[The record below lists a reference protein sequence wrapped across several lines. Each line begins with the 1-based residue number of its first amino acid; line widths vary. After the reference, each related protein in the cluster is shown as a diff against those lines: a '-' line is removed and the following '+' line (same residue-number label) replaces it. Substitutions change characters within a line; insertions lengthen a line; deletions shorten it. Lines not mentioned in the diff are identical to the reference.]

1 MPRGGK
7 RANAGAPKGTIQRR
21 SLEKSAVARALRERT
36 MAHADNLFNAQLT
49 KAVGSVM
56 VFRVDEEGI
65 GNGKTKRVHTHITD
79 PDEIKKVLDK
89 NEGGAGIIGKD
100 YYFVTNIA
108 PDNRAIDSMLD
119 RTFGKAM
126 QPIEVSEN
134 SDELTQLKNQIE
146 KVAESEGTDYKTEL
160 DIFLREYADKI
171 KPDLKIQLASELT
184 Q

>member
-7 RANAGAPKGTIQRR
+7 RQNAGAPKGTIQRR

-56 VFRVDEEGI
+56 VFRVDEEETG
-65 GNGKTKRVHTHITD
+65 GGKTKRVHTHITD
-79 PDEIKKVLDK
+79 PDEIKRVLDK
-89 NEGGAGIIGKD
+89 NEGGAGIVGKD

-126 QPIEVSEN
+126 QPVEVSDQSEDRAIQIARDIYVELLKKGFDKTAARAFVKERYQV
-134 SDELTQLKNQIE
+134 DESLIT
-146 KVAESEGTDYKTEL
+146 ESVN
-160 DIFLREYADKI
+160 
-171 KPDLKIQLASELT
+171 
-184 Q
+184 

>member
-7 RANAGAPKGTIQRR
+7 RQNAGAPKGTIQRR

-56 VFRVDEEGI
+56 VFRVDEEETG
-65 GNGKTKRVHTHITD
+65 GGKTKRVHTHLTD
-79 PDEIKKVLDK
+79 PDEIKRVLDK
-89 NEGGAGIIGKD
+89 NEGGAGIVGND

-126 QPIEVSEN
+126 QPVEVSDQSEHQAIQIAQDIYAELLKQGFDKTAARAFVKERYQV
-134 SDELTQLKNQIE
+134 DESLIT
-146 KVAESEGTDYKTEL
+146 ESVN
-160 DIFLREYADKI
+160 
-171 KPDLKIQLASELT
+171 
-184 Q
+184 

>member
-7 RANAGAPKGTIQRR
+7 RQNAGAPKGTIQRR

-56 VFRVDEEGI
+56 VFRVDEEEI
-65 GNGKTKRVHTHITD
+65 GGGKTKRVHTHITD
-79 PDEIKKVLDK
+79 PDEIKRVLDK
-89 NEGGAGIIGKD
+89 NEGGAGIIGEN
-100 YYFVTNIA
+100 YYFVTDIA

-126 QPIEVSEN
+126 QLVKVSDQSEHQAIQIAQDIYAELLKKGFDKRAARAFVKERYQV
-134 SDELTQLKNQIE
+134 DESLIT
-146 KVAESEGTDYKTEL
+146 ESVN
-160 DIFLREYADKI
+160 
-171 KPDLKIQLASELT
+171 
-184 Q
+184 

>member
-21 SLEKSAVARALRERT
+21 SLEKTAVARALRERT

-56 VFRVDEEGI
+56 VFRVDEEEI
-65 GNGKTKRVHTHITD
+65 GGGKTKRVHTHITD

-89 NEGGAGIIGKD
+89 NEGGAGIVGKD

-126 QPIEVSEN
+126 QPVEVSDISEDRAIQIAQDVYAELLKKGFGEAAARTFVIN
-134 SDELTQLKNQIE
+134 RYKIDETLIT
-146 KVAESEGTDYKTEL
+146 ESVN
-160 DIFLREYADKI
+160 
-171 KPDLKIQLASELT
+171 
-184 Q
+184 

>member
-7 RANAGAPKGTIQRR
+7 RQNAGAPKGTIQRR

-56 VFRVDEEGI
+56 VFRVDEEEI
-65 GNGKTKRVHTHITD
+65 GGGKTKRVHTYITD

-89 NEGGAGIIGKD
+89 NEGGAGIVGKD
-100 YYFVTNIA
+100 YYFVTSIA

-126 QPIEVSEN
+126 QPVEVSDNEDRAVKFAQDVYGELVKKGF
-134 SDELTQLKNQIE
+134 DETDARTFVTNRYQVE
-146 KVAESEGTDYKTEL
+146 ESLITE
-160 DIFLREYADKI
+160 
-171 KPDLKIQLASELT
+171 SVN
-184 Q
+184 

>member
-7 RANAGAPKGTIQRR
+7 RQNAGAPKGTIQRR

-56 VFRVDEEGI
+56 VFRVDEEA
-65 GNGKTKRVHTHITD
+65 GNGKTKRVHTQITD
-79 PDEIKKVLDK
+79 PDEIKRVLDK

-160 DIFLREYADKI
+160 NIFLREYADKI
-171 KPDLKIQLASELT
+171 KPDLKTQLASELV